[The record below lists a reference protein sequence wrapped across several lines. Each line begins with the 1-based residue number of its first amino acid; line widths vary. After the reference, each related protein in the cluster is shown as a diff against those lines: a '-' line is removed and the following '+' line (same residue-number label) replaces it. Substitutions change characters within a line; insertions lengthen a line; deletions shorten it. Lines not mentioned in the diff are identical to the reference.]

1 MGLMRLSAAVVVL
14 LVLAGLPAVAQPVPS
29 DLSDAIKAVAQTH
42 RCDPLLPASAAGRK
56 GSTLLVATVAA
67 SGELS
72 KAQVLRSSG
81 DKDLDA
87 AAVLCTNHTVF
98 PHAREALG
106 TAFDWMFQ
114 VDWRPNAPSFVL
126 TPDPKTGTLRNCLKN
141 NEQLDPADSGTTG
154 LKYRILKDG
163 SVGDVTVVVPSGNAH
178 VDELSVRCVGRY
190 RFFPAFQ
197 NGKPIE
203 IDWQSD
209 VSWRSV
215 QG

>member
-1 MGLMRLSAAVVVL
+1 MGLGVAVVPLV
-14 LVLAGLPAVAQPVPS
+14 VLAGSPAVAQPVPS
-29 DLSDAIKAVAQTH
+29 DLSEAVKAVAKTH
-42 RCDPLLPASAAGRK
+42 RCDPLLPSSAAGRK
-56 GSTLLVATVAA
+56 GSTLLVATVTAN
-67 SGELS
+67 GELS

-87 AAVLCTNHTVF
+87 AAIQCANHTVF
-98 PHAREALG
+98 PQAREAFG

-114 VDWRPNAPSFVL
+114 IDWRPNAPSFIL
-126 TPDPKTGTLRNCLKN
+126 TPDPKTGAVRDCLKN
-141 NEQLDPADSGTTG
+141 NEQLDPADSGTTA

-163 SVGDVTVVVPSGNAH
+163 SVGDVAVVVPSGNAH

-203 IDWQSD
+203 IDWQSE